1 MSDRVKIMKRLSEH
15 LEAVRDKHHEW
26 VGIFLQGSQ
35 NYNLD
40 YEGSDIDSKLIV
52 LPSFEDFVLNKRPY
66 SYTHIMEN
74 DEHVDVK
81 DIRLMLDCFKK
92 QNVNFVEIL
101 FTPYRILNP
110 KYEALFQPILDIAE
124 RVGRYNNYAALN
136 CMVGMALEKQKA
148 LCHPYPATKDKIDKY
163 GFDSKQYHHI
173 ERLYEFMQ
181 RWLNGEPYRD
191 CLISNQRE
199 RLREI
204 KLYINCDLTTAQVNS
219 DRIVSEMK
227 SIKDTYMQQ
236 NPVVIDREVDS
247 VFNKVLLDLFKFNF
261 QCELG
266 NDSPNKKE

>member
-1 MSDRVKIMKRLSEH
+1 MSDREKIMKRLSEH
-15 LEAVRDKHHEW
+15 LEAVRDKHPEW

-74 DEHVDVK
+74 DEH
-81 DIRLMLDCFKK
+81 
-92 QNVNFVEIL
+92 
-101 FTPYRILNP
+101 
-110 KYEALFQPILDIAE
+110 AILDIAE

-191 CLISNQRE
+191 CLISKQRE

-204 KLYINCDLTTAQVNS
+204 KLYINCDLTTAQANS

-261 QCELG
+261 QCEIG
-266 NDSPNKKE
+266 NGSPNKKE

>member
-1 MSDRVKIMKRLSEH
+1 MSDREKIMKRLSEH
-15 LEAVRDKHHEW
+15 LEAVRDKHPEW

-52 LPSFEDFVLNKRPY
+52 LPS
-66 SYTHIMEN
+66 
-74 DEHVDVK
+74 DVK

-191 CLISNQRE
+191 CLISKQRE

-204 KLYINCDLTTAQVNS
+204 KLYINCDLTTAQANS

-261 QCELG
+261 QCEIG
-266 NDSPNKKE
+266 NGSPNKKE

>member
-1 MSDRVKIMKRLSEH
+1 MSDREKIMKRLSEH
-15 LEAVRDKHHEW
+15 LEAVRGKHPEW

-148 LCHPYPATKDKIDKY
+148 LCHPYPA
-163 GFDSKQYHHI
+163 
-173 ERLYEFMQ
+173 
-181 RWLNGEPYRD
+181 
-191 CLISNQRE
+191 LISTVS
-199 RLREI
+199 I
-204 KLYINCDLTTAQVNS
+204 ANS
-219 DRIVSEMK
+219 IITS
-227 SIKDTYMQQ
+227 
-236 NPVVIDREVDS
+236 S
-247 VFNKVLLDLFKFNF
+247 VFMNLCSVGLMASHIVIASFLNKGSVLEKSSFILTAIL
-261 QCELG
+261 QRRRSIRIESYLR
-266 NDSPNKKE
+266 

>member
-1 MSDRVKIMKRLSEH
+1 
-15 LEAVRDKHHEW
+15 
-26 VGIFLQGSQ
+26 
-35 NYNLD
+35 
-40 YEGSDIDSKLIV
+40 
-52 LPSFEDFVLNKRPY
+52 
-66 SYTHIMEN
+66 
-74 DEHVDVK
+74 
-81 DIRLMLDCFKK
+81 
-92 QNVNFVEIL
+92 
-101 FTPYRILNP
+101 
-110 KYEALFQPILDIAE
+110 
-124 RVGRYNNYAALN
+124 
-136 CMVGMALEKQKA
+136 MVGMALEKQKA

-191 CLISNQRE
+191 CLVSKQGE

-227 SIKDTYMQQ
+227 SINDTYMQQ
-236 NPVVIDREVDS
+236 NPVVVDREVDS

>member
-1 MSDRVKIMKRLSEH
+1 MSDREKIMKRLSEH
-15 LEAVRDKHHEW
+15 LEAVRDKHPEW

-136 CMVGMALEKQKA
+136 C
-148 LCHPYPATKDKIDKY
+148 IDKY

-191 CLISNQRE
+191 CLISKQRE

-204 KLYINCDLTTAQVNS
+204 KLYINCDLTTAQANS

-261 QCELG
+261 QCEIG
-266 NDSPNKKE
+266 NGSPNKKE